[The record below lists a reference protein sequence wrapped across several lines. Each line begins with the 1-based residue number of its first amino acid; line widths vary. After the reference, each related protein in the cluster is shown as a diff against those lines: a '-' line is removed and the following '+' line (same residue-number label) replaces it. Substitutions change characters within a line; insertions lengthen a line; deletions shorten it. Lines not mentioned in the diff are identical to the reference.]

1 MPEIDITEISGGIE
15 DIPPEMADALAEGAA
30 LAVMVSEASGQ
41 VPPDWRW
48 LLGSMR
54 SMMDEDGDGLG
65 IVMAATPTQAL
76 MVPAPNGPKDPLTLL
91 LLMRAIGQID
101 SICWVAVAFD
111 SYVRSAED
119 ASGSTDDGLSPTE
132 AFEQGLPD
140 AREALMAIC
149 VAPDGP
155 GFDVQQTY
163 TRTPEGIEWDEP
175 DPNMKN
181 QGGRLVDLMHEV
193 VIA

>member
-1 MPEIDITEISGGIE
+1 MPDLDMTEISGGVE
-15 DIPPEMADALAEGAA
+15 NIPPEMAAAVAEGLAV
-30 LAVMVSEASGQ
+30 AVMVSEQSGQ
-41 VPPDWRW
+41 APPEWQW
-48 LLGSMR
+48 LLKSMR

-119 ASGSTDDGLSPTE
+119 DGLSPTE

-175 DPNMKN
+175 ESLKS
-181 QGGRLVDLMHEV
+181 QSGRLVDLMHQV